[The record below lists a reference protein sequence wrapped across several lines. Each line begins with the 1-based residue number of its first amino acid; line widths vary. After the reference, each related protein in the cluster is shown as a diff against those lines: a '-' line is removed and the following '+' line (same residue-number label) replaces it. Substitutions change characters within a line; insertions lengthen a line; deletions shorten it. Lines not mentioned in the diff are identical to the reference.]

1 MNARETLEQ
10 ALGCYFHQDWTDEFG
25 SEDAAFGAMRRD
37 LSPQDRTLAMEGID
51 EVLSS
56 QHADEVLATILVQQ
70 FGCYLDPTYRG
81 LTVRQWLAE
90 CRSALN
96 LPVQQ

>member
-1 MNARETLEQ
+1 MKPCETLKQ
-10 ALGCYFHQDWTDEFG
+10 ALGCYFHQDWTDEFE

-37 LSPQDRTLAMEGID
+37 LSSRDRQLAMREID

-56 QHADEVLATILVQQ
+56 QVSDEMLAVMLVDQ
-70 FGCYLDPTYRG
+70 FGCYLDPTYRS
-81 LTVRQWLAE
+81 LTVRQWLTE

-96 LPVQQ
+96 LPVKQ